1 MFDLLNLE
9 ELGKRLRQVDRGLVA
24 LMGER
29 MSLALQ
35 VEEYKRGR
43 RQPIFRPEIEKYRL
57 DEVCEWAYRYGLN
70 PEFARSIFYSIIG
83 ESCKMQMIQLQDNTD
98 SPEGLIDEEQWNVT
112 LKKNL
117 LRLTARCATTYDEQ
131 YSDNF
136 YATRLHAD
144 FERRVIIEAC
154 QQYHDADLALD
165 LGCGTGCIAF
175 MLGDYFKNV
184 VGYDI
189 SPDMIEV
196 AQNRR
201 TVASG
206 GNFDFESVDLEEKGI
221 PQPDGVA
228 SFVVMSM
235 GFASDL
241 RLLPTVLSE
250 VNRVLVSGGTAFI
263 SFYNV
268 DALIYQW
275 DFIPWPVG
283 LIGEINLQKKCLE
296 VHWGERE
303 TYAIY
308 ARPYSVDEVYKLMPA
323 GLSIA
328 KIMTH
333 PTICSIL
340 PDTLFS
346 DQRVRDSIASI
357 DGKLADENAGAYIT
371 ALARKL

>member
-1 MFDLLNLE
+1 MFGLLNLE

-57 DEVCEWAYRYGLN
+57 DEVCEWAHRYGLN

-83 ESCKMQMIQLQDNTD
+83 ESCKMQMIQLQDNAD

-136 YATRLHAD
+136 YATQLHAD
-144 FERRVIIEAC
+144 FEQRVIIKAC
-154 QQYHDADLALD
+154 QQYHGTDLALD
-165 LGCGTGCIAF
+165 LGCGTGRIAF

-196 AQNRR
+196 AQSKR
-201 TVASG
+201 TAASG
-206 GNFDFESVDLEEKGI
+206 ENFDFKSVDLEEKGI

-241 RLLPTVLSE
+241 RLLPMVLSE

-275 DFIPWPVG
+275 DFIPWPVS
-283 LIGEINLQKKCLE
+283 LIGEINLHKKCLE
-296 VHWGERE
+296 VHWAERE

-308 ARPYSVDEVYKLMPA
+308 ARPYSINEVYELMPDS
-323 GLSIA
+323 LPIT

-371 ALARKL
+371 VLVRKL